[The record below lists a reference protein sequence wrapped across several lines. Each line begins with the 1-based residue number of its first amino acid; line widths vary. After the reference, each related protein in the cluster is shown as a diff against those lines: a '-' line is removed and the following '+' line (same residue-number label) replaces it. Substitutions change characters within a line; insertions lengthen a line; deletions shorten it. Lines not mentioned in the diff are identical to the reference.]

1 MTPKILLSTSRDDP
15 AAYIEAVQAAGGDP
29 TAAYCPQYEDRF
41 DGLILCGGVD
51 VHPSYYGEPIDGT
64 RTIDPQRDSAE
75 MELVRAFLA
84 AGKPIFG
91 ICRGCQLL
99 NIYFGGTLVQHLPT
113 YEGHTVETDG
123 VYIPHG
129 ATAEPGSLLA
139 EVYGTEFTVNSH
151 HHQAVKDLAPGFR
164 VTMRSADDGVVEA
177 IEHETLPIFA
187 VQWHPERMVGRFATG
202 DTVDGL
208 PLLRHFVSSIH
219 AK

>member
-1 MTPKILLSTSRDDP
+1 MTPKILLSTGTSDP
-15 AAYIEAVQAAGGDP
+15 SAYVEAVQAAGGDP
-29 TAAYCPQYEDRF
+29 TAVYCPQYEDRF

-51 VHPSYYGEPIDGT
+51 VHPKYYGEPIDGSVN
-64 RTIDPQRDSAE
+64 IDDKRDSAE

-113 YEGHTVETDG
+113 FEGHTAETDG
-123 VYIPHG
+123 VYIPHA

-187 VQWHPERMVGRFATG
+187 VQWHPERMSGRFSTD
-202 DTVDGL
+202 DTVDGV
-208 PLLRHFVSSIH
+208 PILRKFVEML
-219 AK
+219 

>member
-15 AAYIEAVQAAGGDP
+15 SAYIEAVQAAGGDP

-91 ICRGCQLL
+91 VCRGCQLL

-113 YEGHTVETDG
+113 FEGHTVETDG
-123 VYIPHG
+123 VYIPHA

-164 VTMRSADDGVVEA
+164 VTMRSADDDVVEA

-187 VQWHPERMVGRFATG
+187 VQWHPERMSGRFATD
-202 DTVDGL
+202 DTVDGV
-208 PLLRHFVSSIH
+208 PILRKFVEML
-219 AK
+219 